1 MLSSQFPIT
10 RRVTMFRSLVLGAV
24 LFALLSVTDAKQAH
38 AYAWMIRHDYSA
50 CSTCHADPSGGELL
64 TRYGRVTAQL
74 LLSSQYGSPDSKKDS
89 VEGEA
94 EGESS
99 SPAADQ
105 QGPKSGMFWG
115 ALDLPDWLLLSGA
128 YRNLYVVKPAAD
140 KVFTF
145 VPVMQA
151 DVYGQLRFGAFT
163 MGGSLGITKVSAGA
177 QHGRA
182 AFVTHA
188 PDGQLNMIS
197 RSHYIGVDIGS
208 AVVLRAG
215 RLNLP
220 FGVRVP
226 EHTAWVRDATRTDRE
241 SDQQHGLALAYVGEN
256 LRGEVMAI
264 AGNYQTKLA
273 PAGAYADLSP
283 DAVRERGYAMYLEG
297 IANSSFAVGVSSKV
311 TYARLDR
318 VTFEEKTLR
327 QSHGM
332 TMRWGP
338 TDNFSILAEMDALF
352 RSNATAGYV
361 GFTQFDYEPWGGL
374 HVLVTGEV
382 LDQGRVN
389 DGNDEDNKVQ
399 PGSGNPK
406 VGAWFGLDWFFYK
419 QLEFRTDV
427 IFRQKESP
435 SIIGQLHM
443 YL

>member
-1 MLSSQFPIT
+1 MFFSLPPIA
-10 RRVTMFRSLVLGAV
+10 RRVIPLVRTLVLGAV
-24 LFALLSVTDAKQAH
+24 LFALLSVTDTKQAH

-74 LLSSQYGSPDSKKDS
+74 LLNSQYGNPDKEKESEDS
-89 VEGEA
+89 EGSSA
-94 EGESS
+94 EM
-99 SPAADQ
+99 

-128 YRNLYVVKPAAD
+128 YRNLYVVQPAAD

-151 DVYGQLRFGAFT
+151 DVYGQLRFGPVT
-163 MGGSLGITKVSAGA
+163 MGGSLGITKVSAGS
-177 QHGRA
+177 QHGRP

-188 PDGQLNMIS
+188 PDGKINMIS
-197 RSHYIGVDIGS
+197 RSHYVGVDVGS
-208 AVVLRAG
+208 EVLVRAG

-220 FGVRVP
+220 FGVRIP

-241 SDQQHGLALAYVGEN
+241 SDQQHGVAIAYVGEN
-256 LRGEVMAI
+256 LRGELMAI
-264 AGNYQTKLA
+264 AGNYQAKLA
-273 PAGAYADLSP
+273 PAGAFADLSP
-283 DAVRERGYAMYLEG
+283 DAVRERGYSMYLEAMG
-297 IANSSFAVGVSSKV
+297 STTFAAGVSSKV

-318 VTFEEKTLR
+318 VTYEEKTVR
-327 QSHGM
+327 QAHGM

-338 TDNFSILAEMDALF
+338 TDNFSILAEMNALF

-361 GFTQFDYEPWGGL
+361 GFTQFDYEPWQGL
-374 HVLVTGEV
+374 HFLVTGEM
-382 LDQGRVN
+382 LDQGRLTSGVEN
-389 DGNDEDNKVQ
+389 VE
-399 PGSGNPK
+399 PGRGNPK
-406 VGAWFGLDWFFYK
+406 LGAWIGLDWFFYK
-419 QLEFRTDV
+419 QFEFRTDL
-427 IFRQKESP
+427 IFRQNESP